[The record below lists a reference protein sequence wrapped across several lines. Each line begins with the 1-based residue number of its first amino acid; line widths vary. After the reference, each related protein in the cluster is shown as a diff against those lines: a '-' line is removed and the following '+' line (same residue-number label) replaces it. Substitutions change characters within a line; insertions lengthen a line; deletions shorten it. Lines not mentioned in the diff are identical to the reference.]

1 MSCSRSCSRSRPR
14 PVRSRPSR
22 RGCCRPLP
30 RRRRRGR
37 CSTRRSRRRRL
48 PPRHRATAEREDAV
62 TAAVRALRFRD
73 RSRVELDRWLR
84 ERGVG
89 DEERAETLATL
100 ARLGYLDDARVARLR
115 AEQLAGR
122 GSGDALIRH
131 DLRGRGLDSEHVE
144 AALEALP
151 PERERAARVTA
162 ERGPGARTVRY
173 LAARG
178 FGEDALQ
185 AVVVHEE

>member
-1 MSCSRSCSRSRPR
+1 
-14 PVRSRPSR
+14 
-22 RGCCRPLP
+22 
-30 RRRRRGR
+30 
-37 CSTRRSRRRRL
+37 
-48 PPRHRATAEREDAV
+48 
-62 TAAVRALRFRD
+62 
-73 RSRVELDRWLR
+73 VELDRWLR

-89 DEERAETLATL
+89 EEERAETLATL
-100 ARLGYLDDARVARLR
+100 ARVGYLDDARVARLR

-131 DLRGRGLDSEHVE
+131 DLRGRGLDPEHVE